1 MKTLGEDTVTDK
13 FNRGLRDLRVSVT
26 DRCNFRC
33 PYCMPAEIFG
43 ERYQFLPR
51 ADLLTFEEITRL
63 ASIFANLGV
72 NKIRITGG
80 EPLVRNSVEELIA
93 NLSYIP
99 EIVDLTM
106 TTNGYLLPQK
116 AQLLKNSGL
125 NRITISLDTL
135 DEDVF
140 RKIKADLKDHN
151 VSDENIR
158 DKMKEFDEKAKS
170 DFV

>member
-1 MKTLGEDTVTDK
+1 MTSDKLGRQLK
-13 FNRGLRDLRVSVT
+13 DLRISVT

-33 PYCMPAEIFG
+33 PYCMPSEIYG
-43 ERYQFLPR
+43 DRYQFLPKD
-51 ADLLTFEEITRL
+51 DLLTFEEITRL

-116 AQLLKNSGL
+116 AQLLKNYDHSA
-125 NRITISLDTL
+125 
-135 DEDVF
+135 
-140 RKIKADLKDHN
+140 KIWLPNDSVPCVSQDL
-151 VSDENIR
+151 SDNYLELG
-158 DKMKEFDEKAKS
+158 ELASTFQLLS
-170 DFV
+170 D